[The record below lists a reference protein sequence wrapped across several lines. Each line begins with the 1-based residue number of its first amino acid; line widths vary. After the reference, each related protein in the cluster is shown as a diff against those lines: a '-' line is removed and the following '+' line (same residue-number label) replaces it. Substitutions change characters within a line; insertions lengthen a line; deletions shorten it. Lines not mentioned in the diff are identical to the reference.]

1 MRLPR
6 KDRVIRNHGGPIK
19 VLLATFVGA
28 LEFVVGTLGV
38 EKTHPALP
46 SEKFHVVTFN
56 KPYQWASEVH

>member
-1 MRLPR
+1 MCLPR
-6 KDRVIRNHGGPIK
+6 KDRVICNHGGPIK

-28 LEFVVGTLGV
+28 LEFVAGTLGV